1 SIPISRGRGWSRSP
15 GVRLSP
21 PAGSLSP
28 NYSRNIRSA
37 GRVGAR
43 RRGRGSAP
51 AASPTRLNRRP
62 AGGAQASGVPLRRS
76 APPPPPPPAPMARA
90 TLVRGLGSRLGR
102 SARAELAR
110 ADLHRLHVELV
121 FDAVQDLV
129 ADLAAVPQADDA
141 EPLRV
146 EGLVAEPSE
155 GARIFQRALA
165 VIPAQG
171 RSVRPPLRVARAE
184 LLEMRGAGPR
194 LAGELLQAVES
205 RLYRRIARAQLFV
218 GQGGVLAGPEAG
230 RGGGQGQS
238 LEHEGHDDHAEGEKD
253 DVLAEGE
260 GRAARRGQGE
270 GEGGGEGDDAAHAD
284 PAHEED
290 ARPLGRGVAAQG
302 DRNEARK
309 ADSDGDPDHAYHDGD
324 HADHRRLHDERPE
337 LAGAHRGAQGGE
349 L

>member
-1 SIPISRGRGWSRSP
+1 MDSRWRPGTPERSP
-15 GVRLSP
+15 SAAKPPPVSGSTSQTRSVASGSVHRLL
-21 PAGSLSP
+21 ARTVHEHLTA
-28 NYSRNIRSA
+28 R
-37 GRVGAR
+37 RVGAR

-146 EGLVAEPSE
+146 EGLVPEPSE

-165 VIPAQG
+165 GIPA
-171 RSVRPPLRVARAE
+171 
-184 LLEMRGAGPR
+184 
-194 LAGELLQAVES
+194 
-205 RLYRRIARAQLFV
+205 
-218 GQGGVLAGPEAG
+218 
-230 RGGGQGQS
+230 
-238 LEHEGHDDHAEGEKD
+238 
-253 DVLAEGE
+253 
-260 GRAARRGQGE
+260 
-270 GEGGGEGDDAAHAD
+270 
-284 PAHEED
+284 
-290 ARPLGRGVAAQG
+290 
-302 DRNEARK
+302 
-309 ADSDGDPDHAYHDGD
+309 
-324 HADHRRLHDERPE
+324 
-337 LAGAHRGAQGGE
+337 
-349 L
+349 